1 MKLALV
7 RVVSLVALFIGGGLV
22 AAQVPSAA
30 DLRKERDRIAH
41 ERAAAEARFNERQ
54 RECLTRFVATS
65 CVEDAKRDRRET
77 IGRLRNEQ
85 IVLEENDRR
94 ARAAAR
100 TEAIRRKTEAAA
112 VRSDRPV
119 DEASREPKSPRPERP
134 PRAARAAEA
143 ASAVE
148 GRSPRA
154 GKSLLPPSHAK
165 SPARSADDQARSRAT
180 FEAAQ
185 RAAEEHR
192 AQVEARNAARAARR
206 MPAAPL
212 PLPPGASAP

>member
-7 RVVSLVALFIGGGLV
+7 RAVSVVSLLIGAGLV
-22 AAQVPSAA
+22 AAQVPTVA
-30 DLRKERDRIAH
+30 DLRSERDRIAH
-41 ERAAAEARFNERQ
+41 ERAAAEARFKERQ

-65 CVEDAKRDRRET
+65 CVEDAKRARRET

-85 IVLEENDRR
+85 IVLEESDRR

-100 TEAIRRKTEAAA
+100 TEAIRKKTEAAA
-112 VRSDRPV
+112 SRSDQAV
-119 DEASREPKSPRPERP
+119 DETSREPKSPRPERP
-134 PRAARAAEA
+134 PRAVRSAEA

-148 GRSPRA
+148 GRSARQ
-154 GKSLLPPSHAK
+154 GKSLLPPPHAK
-165 SPARSADDQARSRAT
+165 GAGRSADDQARSRAT

-185 RAAEEHR
+185 QAAEEHR
-192 AQVEARNAARAARR
+192 AKVEARNAARAARR
-206 MPAAPL
+206 KPAAPL

>member
-154 GKSLLPPSHAK
+154 GKSWRVFRRRAK
-165 SPARSADDQARSRAT
+165 
-180 FEAAQ
+180 
-185 RAAEEHR
+185 
-192 AQVEARNAARAARR
+192 
-206 MPAAPL
+206 
-212 PLPPGASAP
+212 